1 MFCLI
6 ILPHPEGSERGN
18 KENRA
23 VSEIWPEVAKSHIA
37 EKEQIFR
44 ADARKNGELKDN
56 SFCQNISKLKL
67 QLITSSP
74 FQEIKPGFALKWL
87 NYS

>member
-6 ILPHPEGSERGN
+6 ILPHPEGSNQGN

-23 VSEIWPEVAKSHIA
+23 VSEIWPKVAKSHVA
-37 EKEQIFR
+37 VKEQIFG

-56 SFCQNISKLKL
+56 GFCQNISKLRR

-74 FQEIKPGFALKWL
+74 FQEIKPGVSLKW
-87 NYS
+87 